1 VACLSKGAI
10 YQEAFQTCE
19 QLASTG
25 INILQMEL
33 PVLFNA
39 IQETT
44 YFLSIS
50 LPEAARRFFTELSRY
65 TRTQEKQGEIER
77 LDSDNIEEIRPT
89 NSRSLSCSQD
99 NRLQCIEPVTPE
111 WCNRATDSTF
121 R

>member
-1 VACLSKGAI
+1 MLKSKGAI

-25 INILQMEL
+25 MNILQMEL

-50 LPEAARRFFTELSRY
+50 LPEATRRFFTELSRY
-65 TRTQEKQGEIER
+65 TRTQEKQGEIEI
-77 LDSDNIEEIRPT
+77 LDANA
-89 NSRSLSCSQD
+89 CK
-99 NRLQCIEPVTPE
+99 
-111 WCNRATDSTF
+111 
-121 R
+121 